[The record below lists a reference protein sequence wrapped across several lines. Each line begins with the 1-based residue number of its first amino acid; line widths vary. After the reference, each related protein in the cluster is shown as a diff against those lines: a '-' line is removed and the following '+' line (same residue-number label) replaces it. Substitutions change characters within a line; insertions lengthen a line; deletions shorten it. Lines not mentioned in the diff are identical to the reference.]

1 MGNHSDILFDIRD
14 DRPMPS
20 KMSLGSLDYPF
31 DKLAVG
37 ESFVVDAEADKG
49 DSGRR
54 TIENR
59 LRSAAFRYG
68 KKLNKKFSCR
78 FVSDDRKIGV
88 WRTG

>member
-1 MGNHSDILFDIRD
+1 MSDPEGAFDIRD

-31 DKLAVG
+31 DDLDIG
-37 ESFVVDAEADKG
+37 ESFVVNAWTDEENA
-49 DSGRR
+49 GRR

-68 KKLNKKFSCR
+68 KKLNKKFTCR
-78 FVSDDRKIGV
+78 FMSEDRKIGV
-88 WRTG
+88 WRTE

>member
-1 MGNHSDILFDIRD
+1 MSDFDIRD

-31 DKLAVG
+31 DDLDIG
-37 ESFVVDAEADKG
+37 QSSVVDAETDEE
-49 DSGRR
+49 DDGRM

-68 KKLNKKFSCR
+68 KKLNKKFTCR

-88 WRTG
+88 WRIE

>member
-1 MGNHSDILFDIRD
+1 VSDPEGAFDIRD

-31 DKLAVG
+31 DDLDIG
-37 ESFVVDAEADKG
+37 ESFVVNAWTDEENA
-49 DSGRR
+49 GRR

-68 KKLNKKFSCR
+68 KKLNKKFTCR
-78 FVSDDRKIGV
+78 FMSEDRKIGV
-88 WRTG
+88 WRTE

>member
-1 MGNHSDILFDIRD
+1 MEDAVSDFDIRD

-20 KMSLGSLDYPF
+20 KMSLGALDYPF
-31 DKLAVG
+31 DDLDVG
-37 ESFVVDAEADKG
+37 QSFVVDAGSDED
-49 DSGRR
+49 DDGRR

-78 FVSDDRKIGV
+78 FMSDDRKIGV
-88 WRTG
+88 WRTE

>member
-1 MGNHSDILFDIRD
+1 MSDFDIRI

-20 KMSLGSLDYPF
+20 KMSLGSLDYPCYNL
-31 DKLAVG
+31 DVG
-37 ESFVVDAEADKG
+37 QSFVVDAGTDEDN
-49 DSGRR
+49 DGRR

-78 FVSDDRKIGV
+78 FMSDDRKIGV
-88 WRTG
+88 WRTE

>member
-1 MGNHSDILFDIRD
+1 MEGGLSNFDIRN

-31 DKLAVG
+31 DDLEVG
-37 ESFVVDAEADKG
+37 GAFVVDAEADG
-49 DSGRR
+49 DSDGRR
-54 TIENR
+54 TVENR

-68 KKLNKKFSCR
+68 KKLNKKFTCR

-88 WRTG
+88 WRTE

>member
-1 MGNHSDILFDIRD
+1 VSDFDIRD

-31 DKLAVG
+31 DDLDIG
-37 ESFVVDAEADKG
+37 QSFVVDAETDE
-49 DSGRR
+49 DSNGRR

-68 KKLNKKFSCR
+68 KKLNKKFTCR
-78 FVSDDRKIGV
+78 FMSNDRKIGV
-88 WRTG
+88 WRTE

>member
-1 MGNHSDILFDIRD
+1 MSDFDIRS

-31 DKLAVG
+31 DNLDVG
-37 ESFVVDAEADKG
+37 QSFVVDAGTDEDN
-49 DSGRR
+49 DGRR

-78 FVSDDRKIGV
+78 FMSNDRKIGV
-88 WRTG
+88 WRTE